1 MQPSNYPIV
10 PNKCTPIV
18 FINLKKKLTLSSPP
32 SHLTIDGSLNPICLC
47 VKTVSIKES
56 HYGNVLRGNSGPEE
70 EKQSAVVYGDES
82 SLQRHLGAD
91 VSCSKLGLK
100 QIHAGET
107 HNVC

>member
-1 MQPSNYPIV
+1 MQPSNYPTV
-10 PNKCTPIV
+10 PNKCTPIL
-18 FINLKKKLTLSSPP
+18 FINLKKKAHPLLAPN
-32 SHLTIDGSLNPICLC
+32 HLTIYGILNPICLC

-56 HYGNVLRGNSGPEE
+56 HYGYVLQGNSEPEE

-91 VSCSKLGLK
+91 VNRSKLGLK